1 MDGASHVLSIP
12 LLAEG
17 GYKRWKHVDGVAVEN
32 PLSRGGHTQVAA
44 FGAFFSKPVAG
55 VVVVSFLDIE
65 PHELSRSSFSA
76 GGWKCIF
83 MHLELEWRTPVYKL
97 EFC

>member
-1 MDGASHVLSIP
+1 M
-12 LLAEG
+12 
-17 GYKRWKHVDGVAVEN
+17 EN
-32 PLSRGGHTQVAA
+32 PLSRGGHTHTHRSPHSALFQ
-44 FGAFFSKPVAG
+44 KPVAG

-83 MHLELEWRTPVYKL
+83 ANGVNVKS
-97 EFC
+97 